1 MPAYRK
7 ASIRELASAAYELDS
22 GVVEGRLRRNA
33 SDDRWMVGDAD
44 LNEWLTTYDGQ
55 QIVLIVASL
64 DDERPLSSKVCRTC
78 GTDYVGIE
86 CPRCR
91 EARIRLRGR

>member
-1 MPAYRK
+1 MSAQRK

-22 GVVEGRLRRNA
+22 GVVEGRLHR
-33 SDDRWMVGDAD
+33 SVDDGRWMVDSEK
-44 LNEWLTTYDGQ
+44 LNEWLSGYDGQ
-55 QIVLIVASL
+55 EVVLIVASL
-64 DDERPLSSKVCRTC
+64 DDERPLPSKVCRTC
-78 GTDYVGIE
+78 GDEYVGIA

>member
-22 GVVEGRLRRNA
+22 GIVEGCLHRNLEDGHWMLDCA
-33 SDDRWMVGDAD
+33 KLSD
-44 LNEWLTTYDGQ
+44 WLAKYDGQ
-55 QIVLIVASL
+55 EIVLIVASL
-64 DDERPLSSKVCRTC
+64 EDDRPIPPKTCRTC
-78 GTDYVGIE
+78 GTEYIGIR

-91 EARIRLRGR
+91 EVRIRLRGR

>member
-1 MPAYRK
+1 MPSYRK

-22 GVVEGRLRRNA
+22 GIAEGRLRR
-33 SDDRWMVGDAD
+33 SVDGGHWMVGGTRLD
-44 LNEWLTTYDGQ
+44 EWLSRYDGQ
-55 QIVLIVASL
+55 EIILIVASL
-64 DDERPLSSKVCRTC
+64 EDDRPVATKTCRTC
-78 GTDYVGIE
+78 GTDYVGAY

>member
-1 MPAYRK
+1 MPSYRK

-22 GVVEGRLRRNA
+22 GIVEGRLRR
-33 SDDRWMVGDAD
+33 SVTEGRLMVGSVE
-44 LNEWLTTYDGQ
+44 LNEWLAKYDGQ
-55 QIVLIVASL
+55 EIILIVASL
-64 DDERPLSSKVCRTC
+64 DDDRPVSSKVCRTC
-78 GTDYVGIE
+78 GTEYVGIY

>member
-7 ASIRELASAAYELDS
+7 ASIRELASAAYELDL
-22 GVVEGRLRRNA
+22 GVMEGRIHQDPETGSVSIGGTQLK
-33 SDDRWMVGDAD
+33 
-44 LNEWLTTYDGQ
+44 EWLTKYDGQ
-55 QIVLIVASL
+55 DVIVIVASL
-64 DDERPLSSKVCRTC
+64 SDERPVRTKVCRTC
-78 GTDYVGIE
+78 GTEYTGIA

>member
-22 GVVEGRLRRNA
+22 GVVEGRLRRRA
-33 SDDRWMVGDAD
+33 SDGRWMVGDAD
-44 LNEWLTTYDGQ
+44 LNEWLDTYDGQ
-55 QIVLIVASL
+55 EIVLIVASL
-64 DDERPLSSKVCRTC
+64 DDERPLASKVCRTC